1 MPLQQLF
8 FTILLALPLT
18 AGAAQKMKCSITL
31 VKTATSVELH
41 ALAKVTR
48 EDAKTI
54 ALANMTRKPSATTLA
69 ELEAEKGCLVWAFY
83 FKRAEKPGFI
93 RVMIDAGD
101 GKFLS
106 ERFESPKR
114 EAAELAKRR

>member
-1 MPLQQLF
+1 MPLKQLL
-8 FTILLALPLT
+8 FTILLALSLT
-18 AGAAQKMKCSITL
+18 AGAAQKMKCSIPL
-31 VKTATSVELH
+31 AKTATAAELH
-41 ALAKVTR
+41 SLAKVTR
-48 EDAKTI
+48 EDAETI
-54 ALANMTRKPSATTLA
+54 ARANITRRPSATTLA
-69 ELEAEKGCLVWAFY
+69 ELEVEKGCLVWAFY
-83 FKRAEKPGFI
+83 FKRTEKPGFI

>member
-1 MPLQQLF
+1 MPLKQLL

-18 AGAAQKMKCSITL
+18 AGAEQKMACSIPL
-31 VKTATSVELH
+31 EKTATAAELH

-54 ALANMTRKPSATTLA
+54 ALANITRKPSATTLA
-69 ELEAEKGCLVWAFY
+69 ELLVEKGCLVWAFH
-83 FKRAEKPGFI
+83 FKRAEKPGLI

-106 ERFESPKR
+106 ERFKSPQR
-114 EAAELAKRR
+114 EAAGLAKRR